1 MTIELTNEYRSQPR
15 DLRAF
20 KTQERD
26 AHTVR
31 ENQAAGVSV
40 NPSVASMP
48 STSEV
53 GAVKSQ
59 TGGRSIG
66 GNFAW
71 AAVGNITFAGCQWLM
86 LVILA
91 KLGDPETVGRFALGL
106 AITAPIVMF
115 SNLHLQAVI
124 RTDTRREY
132 QLGHYLGLR
141 TVTTG
146 LAILAIAAAVV
157 LIGYS
162 RETALVVLAVG
173 LAKSVDSIADVVK
186 GFLQLHE
193 RMDRVTQSLLLR
205 GSASVIALGIVISAT
220 GNIFLGAVALIVAS
234 SVCLAG
240 FDLRM
245 AKRVA
250 GDSNIQGEKSS
261 PYGTSIRPIWDRK
274 QLTRLAWMA
283 LPLGVGALLSSLST
297 NAPRYAVERRLGER
311 DLGVYAAMA
320 YMMIAAMMI
329 MQALGESASPRLAR
343 RYDLGDLEG
352 FRSLLLKL
360 VGFGAVCGLLGIV
373 TSALIGHALLSVM
386 YTDEFA
392 QQSNVL
398 TLLAIAASF
407 NFVSLFLLY
416 GLIAAQRFRAQV
428 PQGIVVLTI
437 TFVGS
442 YLLVPHFG
450 LEGAAY
456 AQMLA
461 GLVGVAILVVL
472 NFGVFRE
479 MSRPALLQ
487 EAAQA

>member
-1 MTIELTNEYRSQPR
+1 MY
-15 DLRAF
+15 
-20 KTQERD
+20 
-26 AHTVR
+26 V
-31 ENQAAGVSV
+31 AG
-40 NPSVASMP
+40 MP
-48 STSEV
+48 SAAEV
-53 GAVKSQ
+53 GLVKSQ
-59 TGGRSIG
+59 PSGRSIG

-71 AAVGNITFAGCQWLM
+71 AAFGNVAFAGCQWAM
-86 LVILA
+86 LAILA
-91 KLGDPETVGRFALGL
+91 KLGDPETVGKFALGL
-106 AITAPIVMF
+106 ALTAPIVMF

-146 LAILAIAAAVV
+146 LAILAIAVAVFV
-157 LIGYS
+157 IGYP
-162 RETALVVLAVG
+162 RETALVILAVG
-173 LAKSVDSIADVVK
+173 LAKSVDSISDVVK
-186 GFLQLHE
+186 GFLQLNE
-193 RMDRVTQSLLLR
+193 RMDRVSQSLLLR
-205 GSASVIALGIVISAT
+205 GSSSVIALGIVVAAT
-220 GNIFLGAVALIVAS
+220 GSIFFGAVALIVAS

-245 AKRVA
+245 ARKVA
-250 GDSNIQGEKSS
+250 RASNAPGPRSA
-261 PYGTSIRPIWDRK
+261 PTGTSIRPLWDRH
-274 QLTRLAWMA
+274 QLKKLAWMS

-297 NAPRYAVERRLGER
+297 NAPRYAVERRLGES

-373 TSALIGHALLSVM
+373 TSALVGHTLLGVM

-479 MSRPALLQ
+479 MSKPAQLQ